1 MIFVTVGTQLPFD
14 RLVSA
19 VDRWAATQAGLDVF
33 AQVGPA
39 RERPRHLPH
48 ADFLTPAR
56 ANTLMREATLIVAHA
71 GMGTVLTAL
80 ELRKP
85 IVIMPRLASLGEHRN
100 EHQMA
105 TARWLQGRSGVHV
118 AWDEAGLLELLDHRN
133 ALPGGEAFA
142 SVATG
147 PLVDRLRAVV
157 QDTLKGRR

>member
-1 MIFVTVGTQLPFD
+1 MIFITVGTQLAFD
-14 RLVSA
+14 RMVTA
-19 VDRWAATQAGLDVF
+19 VDRWAAGHPGLQVF

-39 RERPRHLPH
+39 REQPQHIPH

-56 ANTLMREATLIVAHA
+56 ANSLMREATLIVAHA

-85 IVIMPRLASLGEHRN
+85 IIIMPRKASLGEHRN

-105 TARWLQGRSGVHV
+105 SARWLQGRPGIHV
-118 AWDEAGLLELLDHRN
+118 AWDEAGLVDLLDRRET
-133 ALPGGEAFA
+133 LPGGDAFSPVA
-142 SVATG
+142 SG

-157 QDTLKGRR
+157 QDTLQGRR